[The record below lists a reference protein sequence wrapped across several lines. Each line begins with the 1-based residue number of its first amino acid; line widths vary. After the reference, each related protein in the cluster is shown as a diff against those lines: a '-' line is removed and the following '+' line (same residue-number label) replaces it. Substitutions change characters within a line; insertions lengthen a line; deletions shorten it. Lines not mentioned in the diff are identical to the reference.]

1 VSSLRVELPASLE
14 LRCPQCQIPF
24 RMDSVDVSRRQRLFC
39 PACGRQS
46 ELYDM
51 LEPQLRRKV
60 YQAVRD
66 AMEQRIHEQ
75 QLMDRAEYFEDELN
89 L

>member
-1 VSSLRVELPASLE
+1 MATPYVELPAVMQL
-14 LRCPQCQIPF
+14 LCPACF
-24 RMDSVDVSRRQRLFC
+24 VGFSMRASDVSRREQLYC
-39 PACGRQS
+39 PACGKRS

-51 LEPQLRRKV
+51 LDPQLRRQV

-66 AMEQRIHEQ
+66 AMEQRIQEQ
-75 QLMDRAEYFEDELN
+75 TAMDDREYFEDERN

>member
-1 VSSLRVELPASLE
+1 MSTPYVALPAEMQLQ
-14 LRCPQCQIPF
+14 CPLCYVGF
-24 RMDSVDVSRRQRLFC
+24 SMRAVDVSRREQLHC
-39 PACGRQS
+39 PACGRRS

-51 LEPQLRRKV
+51 LDPQLRRQV

-75 QLMDRAEYFEDELN
+75 QAMDAGEYFEDERN

>member
-1 VSSLRVELPASLE
+1 MATPYVELPAL
-14 LRCPQCQIPF
+14 LQLQCPICLVGFSI
-24 RMDSVDVSRRQRLFC
+24 RAMDVSRREQLYC
-39 PACGRQS
+39 PVCGKRS

-51 LEPQLRRKV
+51 LDPQLRRQV

-75 QLMDRAEYFEDELN
+75 RIMDDREYFEDERN

>member
-1 VSSLRVELPASLE
+1 MQAPYVALPEVLQ
-14 LRCPQCQIPF
+14 LQCPACFIGF
-24 RMDSVDVSRRQRLFC
+24 SMRAADVSRREQLHC
-39 PACGRQS
+39 PACGRRS

-51 LEPQLRRKV
+51 LDPQLRRQV

-66 AMEQRIHEQ
+66 AMEQRIFEQ
-75 QLMDRAEYFEDELN
+75 QAMDAREYFEDERN